1 MFAVGNGFD
10 EIRSSGSI
18 PLSLS
23 EEKFDYTES
32 EFDENDD
39 SAVSEGNIRLDRSFN
54 FRGFMDRLTGKQKA
68 LELAHQLDVKRG
80 VSSGMDELVSP
91 DALTEQ
97 PSNDEKAPAGAIRR
111 VPSGARHAAV
121 GTTLEATPVRQT
133 TQGKGS
139 DLLLMQS
146 TPLAKPATLSRTQ
159 PKDLLRE
166 KLIENHNRK
175 ASGNSVNSGQAQ
187 RDMVQEQKDLREEMS
202 RLQEELAAL
211 ENRQL
216 KKDGEISQLNRT
228 LNDKDMQLAEL
239 KKQLESKNGE
249 IMSQEL
255 KAANANQRMRALE
268 DELREQTDKVR
279 TLEKALETATVEA
292 EAERTGLNKD
302 LEQVTLE
309 YKKYKVETRLH
320 LNETSNMLRQ
330 SEEKNK
336 ELKATLEDKTNEVN
350 DLGKRIAIKENEVS
364 NLNSLLAESNAMIS
378 KLQADKNTLNVQLDI
393 HKQELDAATSKL
405 NSLKAEFDQLKNE
418 KDTEINTLQADIE
431 GNWKQKLVQLEESDA
446 ACKELM
452 AQIEKSDKAN
462 KELSAQ
468 LNKKETELGKITE
481 QVRRIT
487 SEKDSL
493 RDYIDNVKW
502 FEVPVGSIILD
513 LFKKTRRSPMS
524 YKSILSEKYEIV
536 GFRLTSDEELLNNL
550 RAKVESLENSN
561 TRLQEE
567 LETKIKNTK
576 EVFGTQEASMKK
588 DIIELRED
596 LKARSAKIDKL
607 QSVIDGL
614 QKDAAA
620 LLKEKEESVNKNIE
634 LSQHLAQLQED
645 QLQRDNTTF
654 LELCQKNQEILK
666 YNHEMMEKM
675 HVMEA
680 ELRSVVKASHDLQSS
695 ISEKESVIKE
705 KQQIIAD
712 LQLNLNQLRK
722 NLEKLKGN
730 PADMISFESAQRIYH
745 NLDRKMYNTLMV
757 DQVNQLDIVELQNV
771 VKNIIL
777 LLETPFSKLSKK
789 MPLVSI
795 YLRYEKS
802 LCFHFANKLH
812 FHVYQEPIDIKKF
825 TNDAYSQYLERHDIT
840 KIKHPL
846 EICLEKLYDEVRSRL
861 KY

>member
-1 MFAVGNGFD
+1 MLAVGNSFD
-10 EIRSSGSI
+10 EIRSSGKI

-39 SAVSEGNIRLDRSFN
+39 SAVSEGHIKLDKSFN
-54 FRGFMDRLTGKQKA
+54 FRGFMDMLTGKQKA
-68 LELAHQLDVKRG
+68 FELAHQLDVKRG

-97 PSNDEKAPAGAIRR
+97 PSNDEKAPVGAIRR
-111 VPSGARHAAV
+111 VPSGARHATV
-121 GTTLEATPVRQT
+121 GPTLEATPVRQT
-133 TQGKGS
+133 TQGRGS

-166 KLIENHNRK
+166 KLIENHHRK
-175 ASGNSVNSGQAQ
+175 ASGNSVGSGQAQ

-239 KKQLESKNGE
+239 KKQLESKTGE
-249 IMSQEL
+249 VISQEL
-255 KAANANQRMRALE
+255 KAANAHQRAKTLE
-268 DELREQTDKVR
+268 NELEQQKNKVR
-279 TLEKALETATVEA
+279 VLEKAMETTAMEV
-292 EAERTGLNKD
+292 EAERTRLNKD

-309 YKKYKVETRLH
+309 YKKYKVETGLRS
-320 LNETSNMLRQ
+320 NETSNTLQ
-330 SEEKNK
+330 QIKGKNK
-336 ELKATLEDKTNEVN
+336 ILKDDLEKKTNEVN
-350 DLGKRIAIKENEVS
+350 ELRDNISTKEKEVS
-364 NLNSLLAESNAMIS
+364 NLKNLLADLKVLVNE
-378 KLQADKNTLNVQLDI
+378 LRADKSTVDVQLDI
-393 HKQELDAATSKL
+393 QKKELEAASSKL
-405 NSLKAEFDQLKNE
+405 NSLRVEFDQLKNE
-418 KDTEINTLQADIE
+418 KDTEINTLKADIE
-431 GNWKQKLVQLEESDA
+431 NNWKKKQVRLEEVEAKCNDLTA
-446 ACKELM
+446 LL
-452 AQIEKSDKAN
+452 QKSYETN
-462 KELSAQ
+462 KELSVQ
-468 LNKKETELGKITE
+468 LKRKDTEIGKINDQLKRTT
-481 QVRRIT
+481 V
-487 SEKDSL
+487 EKDSL
-493 RDYIDNVKW
+493 RDFLEKAKW
-502 FEVPVGSIILD
+502 FEIPVGTILLD
-513 LFKKTRRSPMS
+513 LFKKQRRPANG
-524 YKSILSEKYEIV
+524 YKTILSEKYEIV
-536 GFRLTSDEELLNNL
+536 GFRLTSDDELLNNL
-550 RAKVESLENSN
+550 RQKVGSLENSN
-561 TRLQEE
+561 NLLQEE
-567 LETKIKNTK
+567 LESKIKNTQ
-576 EVFGTQEASMKK
+576 EMFGSQEASMKN
-588 DIIELRED
+588 DIIKLSED
-596 LKARSAKIDKL
+596 LKARSAMIDKL
-607 QSVIDGL
+607 QSVIDSL

-620 LLKEKEESVNKNIE
+620 LLKEKDESVNKNIE
-634 LSQHLAQLQED
+634 LSQHIAQLQED

-654 LELCQKNQEILK
+654 LELCQKNQEILQ

-680 ELRSVVKASHDLQSS
+680 ELRSVVKASNDLQFS
-695 ISEKESVIKE
+695 ISEKEAVLKE
-705 KQQIIAD
+705 KQQIITD
-712 LQLNLNQLRK
+712 LQMNINQLRK

-757 DQVNQLDIVELQNV
+757 DQVNQLDLVELQNV

-812 FHVYQEPIDIKKF
+812 FQVYQEPIDIKKF